1 LLFAGCLLIVLS
13 SIKESLN
20 RMLAHFSGI
29 LSRLVTPE
37 QLGAMYRTSPS
48 WLADAVSLSA
58 FRQTVRHVGRYSRFY
73 REAFERAGIDADA
86 VSTPADLGDFYTMPE
101 DLASRPEDFICQ
113 PPQIVFE
120 SSGTSGKNKRVYYSD
135 RELRDGGKA
144 MAAGFR
150 MMGISPQDRVANAFD
165 FSIWIPGLITHYGL
179 MEAGNFCLAFG
190 KVDPIEVYRRLD
202 LHRFTVVLGEPTWLI
217 RLTELNERDGCRHKL
232 KLLVGGAEEM
242 PAAAS
247 AWMSRVWGGEGGGA
261 DVRMCYGSV
270 EQGSGIGFQPCKLSG
285 GYHVN
290 THDFLPEVIEKD
302 DEGWGELVFTTLR
315 RTVMPLVRYRTRDV
329 TQLRTEPCPCGL
341 HAPRILKL
349 RGRRDELV
357 VASGGNLYPLMF
369 ENILREVEGLTH
381 DWQVVFTLEGVR
393 EVLTIRVESE
403 RHDGEKIEH
412 EIHESAA
419 RQYPDLMK
427 NLGIGIF
434 TMRVEVHPPGVV
446 RQARKLK
453 RLIDRRHVPETNEAR
468 VETLEERRVLAG
480 GVV

>member
-1 LLFAGCLLIVLS
+1 
-13 SIKESLN
+13 
-20 RMLAHFSGI
+20 M
-29 LSRLVTPE
+29 TPD
-37 QLGAMYRTSPS
+37 QIGVMYRSSPT
-48 WLADAVSLSA
+48 WLADRVSLSA
-58 FRQTVRHVGRYSRFY
+58 FRQSVRHVGRYSKFY
-73 REAFERAGIDADA
+73 REAFAREGIDADA
-86 VSTPADLGDFYTMPE
+86 VRTPADLGGFFTTPD
-101 DLASRPEDFICQ
+101 DLASRPEDFICR

-135 RELRDGGKA
+135 AELHDGGTA

-150 MMGISPQDRVANAFD
+150 MMGVTPADRVANAFD

-179 MEAGNFCLAFG
+179 MKAGNFCLAFG
-190 KVDPIEVYRRLD
+190 KVDPIEVYRRLE

-217 RLTELNERDGCRHKL
+217 RLTELNERDGCPHKL

-247 AWMSRVWGGEGGGA
+247 AWMSRVWGGA

-290 THDFLPEVIEKD
+290 THDFLPEIVEPD
-302 DEGWGELVFTTLR
+302 AEGWGELIFTTLR

-329 TQLRTEPCPCGL
+329 TQLKTEQCPCGL

-369 ENILREVEGLTH
+369 ETILRDVAGLTH

-393 EVLTIRVESE
+393 EVLTIHVESE
-403 RHDGEKIEH
+403 RQDHDALQR
-412 EIHESAA
+412 EIFDQATRE
-419 RQYPDLMK
+419 YPDLMK

-446 RQARKLK
+446 RRARKLK
-453 RLIDRRHVPETNEAR
+453 RLVDRRHVPAPVEVEETV
-468 VETLEERRVLAG
+468 VEGDVVG
-480 GVV
+480 GAV